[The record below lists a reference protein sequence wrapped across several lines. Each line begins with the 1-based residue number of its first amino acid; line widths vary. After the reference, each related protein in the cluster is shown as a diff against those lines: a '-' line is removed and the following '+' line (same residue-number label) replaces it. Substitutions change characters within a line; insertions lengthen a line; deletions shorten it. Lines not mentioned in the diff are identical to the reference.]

1 MSTQPSV
8 VPATMAEQVKQFAT
22 DVEYYLSQQP
32 RQLPSRYF
40 YDALGS
46 ALFEAICRLPWYGIT
61 RAELRLI
68 ERHGRAIL
76 RHLDPLARLVELGP
90 GNGGKLLTLLE
101 TWSTALQ
108 RLEVHLVDVSPAALA
123 EASRALS
130 TLPDVH
136 VITHEASYE
145 AGLADVMRDRAPL
158 GRTLAVFLGSNIG
171 NFDRPGADAF
181 LREIGV
187 RLAEGDAL
195 LVGADLVKPE
205 PQLLAAYADPLGL
218 TAAFDRNLLLRVNR
232 ELGGDF
238 DLAEFGHRAVWNA
251 EESRVEMHLVSR
263 RRQRVRIDA
272 AGLDITLEAGEAI
285 WTESSY
291 KYEAS
296 DIVAALERAGFALIE
311 QWIDREDQFALT
323 LVQAV

>member
-1 MSTQPSV
+1 
-8 VPATMAEQVKQFAT
+8 VPATAAEQVKQFAS

-46 ALFEAICRLPWYGIT
+46 SLFEAICRLPWYPIT

-68 ERHGRAIL
+68 ERHGRAVL
-76 RHLDPLARLVELGP
+76 RHLDPLRKLVELGP

-101 TWSTALQ
+101 SWSSAV
-108 RLEVHLVDVSPAALA
+108 RHLEVHLVDVSPAALA

-130 TLPDVH
+130 ALPDVH

-145 AGLADVMRDRAPL
+145 AGLADVMRERSPS
-158 GRTLAVFLGSNIG
+158 GRTLALFLGSNIG
-171 NFDRPGADAF
+171 NFDRPGAEEF
-181 LREIGV
+181 LREIGAALDV
-187 RLAEGDAL
+187 GDAL
-195 LVGADLVKPE
+195 LIGADLVKPE
-205 PQLLAAYADPLGL
+205 PQLLAAYDDPLGL
-218 TAAFDRNLLLRVNR
+218 TAVFDRNLLLRVNR

-238 DLAEFGHRAVWNA
+238 DLAAFGHRAVWNA

-263 RRQRVRIDA
+263 RRQRVRIPRAD
-272 AGLDITLEAGEAI
+272 LDLTLEEGEAI

-291 KYEAS
+291 KYEAA
-296 DIVAALERAGFALIE
+296 DIVATLERAGFALIE

-323 LVQAV
+323 LVQAS

>member
-1 MSTQPSV
+1 MSTRPSV
-8 VPATMAEQVKQFAT
+8 VRGTPAGQVKQFAS

-68 ERHGRAIL
+68 ERHGDAIL
-76 RHLDPLARLVELGP
+76 RHLDPLRRLVELGP
-90 GNGGKLLTLLE
+90 GNGGKLLALLE
-101 TWSTALQ
+101 TWLTSVQ
-108 RLEVHLVDVSPAALA
+108 RLDVHLVDVSPAALVD
-123 EASRALS
+123 ASRALA
-130 TLPDVH
+130 TLPDVR
-136 VITHEASYE
+136 VMTHEAPYE
-145 AGLADVMRDRAPL
+145 VGLADVMRGASLP
-158 GRTLAVFLGSNIG
+158 GRTLALFLGSNIG

-181 LREIGV
+181 LHEIGAS
-187 RLAEGDAL
+187 LAVGDAL

-205 PQLLAAYADPLGL
+205 AQLLSAYADPLGL
-218 TAAFDRNLLLRVNR
+218 TAAFDRNLLLRVNQ

-238 DLAEFGHRAVWNA
+238 ELSAFGHRAVWNA

-263 RRQRVRIDA
+263 RRQRVRIEQA
-272 AGLDITLEAGEAI
+272 QLDFTLEAGEAI

-291 KYEAS
+291 KYQAP
-296 DIVAALERAGFALIE
+296 DIVATLERAGFALIE

-323 LVQAV
+323 LVQAI

>member
-8 VPATMAEQVKQFAT
+8 VPTTTAEQVKQFAI

-68 ERHGRAIL
+68 ERHGPAIL

-90 GNGGKLLTLLE
+90 GNGGKLLRLLK

-145 AGLADVMRDRAPL
+145 AGLADVMRDRSPL
-158 GRTLAVFLGSNIG
+158 GRTLALFLGSNIG

-181 LREIGV
+181 LREIGA

-238 DLAEFGHRAVWNA
+238 DLAQFGHRAVWNA

-263 RRQRVRIDA
+263 RRQRVQIDA
-272 AGLDITLEAGEAI
+272 ADLDITLEAGEAI

-296 DIVAALERAGFALIE
+296 DIVATLERAGFGLIE

-323 LVQAV
+323 LVQAI